1 MPLPNF
7 PQMSLISNGIL
18 GFSGI
23 SLASGDLLFQPNK
36 AGFILTLG
44 EFERGLG
51 ITTSRAHKVM
61 SGRSAAYGRFSSVLV
76 IQIFASVAKFVRT
89 GDTPRTWYVHSL

>member
-7 PQMSLISNGIL
+7 PQMSLISNGIV

-36 AGFILTLG
+36 AGFILTFC
-44 EFERGLG
+44 EFERGPWNHDQPG
-51 ITTSRAHKVM
+51 S
-61 SGRSAAYGRFSSVLV
+61 
-76 IQIFASVAKFVRT
+76 
-89 GDTPRTWYVHSL
+89 